1 MCLKLA
7 FVWFIF
13 VSLTFFCLVWAECSH
28 PTFWF
33 SAKRPRK
40 QQQKLLHT
48 RLGAF
53 TLWVWV
59 SVCEEEEEEE
69 GFFFAVV
76 LDKKGAQEG
85 QGRGIVGD
93 KYESP
98 SLLTIPPLFFFRFL
112 ISLLA
117 HCERYWW
124 TLFIL
129 CHNRGKGPLLWYHR
143 LVHFMG
149 GVSERVLIL
158 WEISTLII
166 TFPFALLSYFLG
178 RYFPCLL

>member
-1 MCLKLA
+1 MCLKLVL
-7 FVWFIF
+7 VWFIF
-13 VSLTFFCLVWAECSH
+13 VSLAFFSFGLSRVLSSHFLVLSQKAARTTTKNSFTPDWAPPFFGCGCLFVKGRRGLFCCCSRQKICSGRTRTWHCLWQIRKSKSAYHSLYLFFC
-28 PTFWF
+28 
-33 SAKRPRK
+33 
-40 QQQKLLHT
+40 
-48 RLGAF
+48 
-53 TLWVWV
+53 
-59 SVCEEEEEEE
+59 
-69 GFFFAVV
+69 
-76 LDKKGAQEG
+76 
-85 QGRGIVGD
+85 
-93 KYESP
+93 
-98 SLLTIPPLFFFRFL
+98 FL

-117 HCERYWW
+117 HRERYRW

-129 CHNRGKGPLLWYHR
+129 YHNRGKGPLLWYHR

>member
-7 FVWFIF
+7 LVWFIF
-13 VSLTFFCLVWAECSH
+13 VSLSYFCLVWAECSH

-33 SAKRPRK
+33 SAKWPRK
-40 QQQKLLHT
+40 QQQKTPSHQTGRLHPFGCEC
-48 RLGAF
+48 RLWRRSRGLFCCCSRQKRCSGKTKTWHCRWQIRRSKSAHH
-53 TLWVWV
+53 
-59 SVCEEEEEEE
+59 SS
-69 GFFFAVV
+69 FF
-76 LDKKGAQEG
+76 
-85 QGRGIVGD
+85 
-93 KYESP
+93 Y
-98 SLLTIPPLFFFRFL
+98 FFFRFL

-117 HCERYWW
+117 QCERYWW
-124 TLFIL
+124 DTFIL
-129 CHNRGKGPLLWYHR
+129 YHNRGKGPLLWYHR

-178 RYFPCLL
+178 RHFPCLL